1 MFGYITV
8 NKDTL
13 SEENKK
19 IYQSY
24 YCGLCQ
30 TMKSQYGRRAQMAL
44 NYDMTFLIVL
54 LTGLYEPDSVTRDGF
69 VCSVHPTKKRTL
81 RTNEITEY
89 AAAMNILLAYYNLI
103 DDWKDDKSLTKKTY
117 AEMLKKDF
125 EKAKK
130 GYPIQAKAIE
140 DYIARLAECEK
151 SNDTNIDAVAGLTG
165 EMLGILFAWK
175 QDEWQKDL
183 KEFGYRADGI
193 LAQVYASIPKSTI
206 DRLENCKGIAVYGGG
221 YDRIDVA
228 AARTKNISVT
238 NISGYCAEDLAD
250 YVVAAMY
257 FVNKGLAFYSRTVV
271 EDVKAG
277 KWGAM
282 AALSPVHRL
291 ENQTLGIVGLGV
303 IGKTVAKRA
312 QALGIHVIAF
322 DDFVDKK
329 TMSNL
334 GVEKV
339 SWEDIFKRSDY
350 ISVHLKGCD
359 ENTDKIDA
367 AALSYMKDTAWL
379 INTSRGKVVSED
391 ALIDAVKSKKIGGA
405 ILDVMKTEPP
415 AGDEPI
421 LHVPNIYV
429 TPHVSYISIESFKA
443 LKDRALENLENM
455 LAGKRPRDLVN

>member
-151 SNDTNIDAVAGLTG
+151 SNDTNIDAVA
-165 EMLGILFAWK
+165 
-175 QDEWQKDL
+175 
-183 KEFGYRADGI
+183 RADRRDARHYFLRGSRMSGRRYLKVI
-193 LAQVYASIPKSTI
+193 WL
-206 DRLENCKGIAVYGGG
+206 LYG
-221 YDRIDVA
+221 
-228 AARTKNISVT
+228 TKFIY
-238 NISGYCAEDLAD
+238 IMDAYED
-250 YVVAAMY
+250 
-257 FVNKGLAFYSRTVV
+257 S
-271 EDVKAG
+271 
-277 KWGAM
+277 W
-282 AALSPVHRL
+282 
-291 ENQTLGIVGLGV
+291 
-303 IGKTVAKRA
+303 
-312 QALGIHVIAF
+312 
-322 DDFVDKK
+322 DD
-329 TMSNL
+329 
-334 GVEKV
+334 VEK
-339 SWEDIFKRSDY
+339 
-350 ISVHLKGCD
+350 
-359 ENTDKIDA
+359 
-367 AALSYMKDTAWL
+367 
-379 INTSRGKVVSED
+379 KV
-391 ALIDAVKSKKIGGA
+391 I
-405 ILDVMKTEPP
+405 
-415 AGDEPI
+415 
-421 LHVPNIYV
+421 
-429 TPHVSYISIESFKA
+429 
-443 LKDRALENLENM
+443 
-455 LAGKRPRDLVN
+455 

>member
-54 LTGLYEPDSVTRDGF
+54 LTGLYELDSVTRDGF

-130 GYPIQAKAIE
+130 GYPIQAEAIE

-183 KEFGYRADGI
+183 KEFGCYMGKFIYIMDA
-193 LAQVYASIPKSTI
+193 Y
-206 DRLENCKGIAVYGGG
+206 
-221 YDRIDVA
+221 
-228 AARTKNISVT
+228 
-238 NISGYCAEDLAD
+238 EDIGD
-250 YVVAAMY
+250 
-257 FVNKGLAFYSRTVV
+257 
-271 EDVKAG
+271 DVK
-277 KWGAM
+277 KKSYNPLIQLM
-282 AALSPVHRL
+282 HCCNNEQEKFDKSCRLMMTSMLSEAAKIFERL
-291 ENQTLGIVGLGV
+291 
-303 IGKTVAKRA
+303 
-312 QALGIHVIAF
+312 
-322 DDFVDKK
+322 
-329 TMSNL
+329 
-334 GVEKV
+334 
-339 SWEDIFKRSDY
+339 
-350 ISVHLKGCD
+350 
-359 ENTDKIDA
+359 
-367 AALSYMKDTAWL
+367 
-379 INTSRGKVVSED
+379 
-391 ALIDAVKSKKIGGA
+391 
-405 ILDVMKTEPP
+405 
-415 AGDEPI
+415 PI
-421 LHVPNIYV
+421 LLHADIIRNVLYSGV
-429 TPHVSYISIESFKA
+429 WSKYEYIQMK
-443 LKDRALENLENM
+443 
-455 LAGKRPRDLVN
+455 KRKKHK

>member
-54 LTGLYEPDSVTRDGF
+54 LTGLYEPDSVTWEGF

-183 KEFGYRADGI
+183 KEFGCYMGKFIYIMDA
-193 LAQVYASIPKSTI
+193 Y
-206 DRLENCKGIAVYGGG
+206 
-221 YDRIDVA
+221 
-228 AARTKNISVT
+228 
-238 NISGYCAEDLAD
+238 EDIGD
-250 YVVAAMY
+250 
-257 FVNKGLAFYSRTVV
+257 
-271 EDVKAG
+271 DVK
-277 KWGAM
+277 KKSYNPLIQLM
-282 AALSPVHRL
+282 HCCNNDQEKFDKSCRLMMTSMLSEAAKIFERL
-291 ENQTLGIVGLGV
+291 
-303 IGKTVAKRA
+303 
-312 QALGIHVIAF
+312 
-322 DDFVDKK
+322 
-329 TMSNL
+329 
-334 GVEKV
+334 
-339 SWEDIFKRSDY
+339 
-350 ISVHLKGCD
+350 
-359 ENTDKIDA
+359 
-367 AALSYMKDTAWL
+367 
-379 INTSRGKVVSED
+379 
-391 ALIDAVKSKKIGGA
+391 
-405 ILDVMKTEPP
+405 
-415 AGDEPI
+415 PI
-421 LHVPNIYV
+421 LLHADIIRNVLYSGV
-429 TPHVSYISIESFKA
+429 WSKYEYIQMK
-443 LKDRALENLENM
+443 
-455 LAGKRPRDLVN
+455 KRKKHK

>member
-130 GYPIQAKAIE
+130 GYPIQAEAIE

-183 KEFGYRADGI
+183 KEFGCY
-193 LAQVYASIPKSTI
+193 
-206 DRLENCKGIAVYGGG
+206 
-221 YDRIDVA
+221 
-228 AARTKNISVT
+228 
-238 NISGYCAEDLAD
+238 
-250 YVVAAMY
+250 
-257 FVNKGLAFYSRTVV
+257 
-271 EDVKAG
+271 
-277 KWGAM
+277 M
-282 AALSPVHRL
+282 A
-291 ENQTLGIVGLGV
+291 
-303 IGKTVAKRA
+303 
-312 QALGIHVIAF
+312 
-322 DDFVDKK
+322 
-329 TMSNL
+329 NL
-334 GVEKV
+334 F
-339 SWEDIFKRSDY
+339 I
-350 ISVHLKGCD
+350 
-359 ENTDKIDA
+359 
-367 AALSYMKDTAWL
+367 
-379 INTSRGKVVSED
+379 
-391 ALIDAVKSKKIGGA
+391 
-405 ILDVMKTEPP
+405 
-415 AGDEPI
+415 
-421 LHVPNIYV
+421 
-429 TPHVSYISIESFKA
+429 
-443 LKDRALENLENM
+443 
-455 LAGKRPRDLVN
+455 

>member
-54 LTGLYEPDSVTRDGF
+54 LTGLYEPDSVTREGF

-183 KEFGYRADGI
+183 KEFGRLNSPTVAYGEGVLPLKEM
-193 LAQVYASIPKSTI
+193 LAELDKQ
-206 DRLENCKGIAVYGGG
+206 G
-221 YDRIDVA
+221 YDGYFIIEDGSAKDPLLNVKKDLEFL
-228 AARTKNISVT
+228 KN
-238 NISGYCAEDLAD
+238 N
-250 YVVAAMY
+250 
-257 FVNKGLAFYSRTVV
+257 
-271 EDVKAG
+271 
-277 KWGAM
+277 
-282 AALSPVHRL
+282 
-291 ENQTLGIVGLGV
+291 
-303 IGKTVAKRA
+303 
-312 QALGIHVIAF
+312 
-322 DDFVDKK
+322 
-329 TMSNL
+329 
-334 GVEKV
+334 
-339 SWEDIFKRSDY
+339 
-350 ISVHLKGCD
+350 
-359 ENTDKIDA
+359 
-367 AALSYMKDTAWL
+367 
-379 INTSRGKVVSED
+379 
-391 ALIDAVKSKKIGGA
+391 
-405 ILDVMKTEPP
+405 
-415 AGDEPI
+415 
-421 LHVPNIYV
+421 
-429 TPHVSYISIESFKA
+429 
-443 LKDRALENLENM
+443 
-455 LAGKRPRDLVN
+455 